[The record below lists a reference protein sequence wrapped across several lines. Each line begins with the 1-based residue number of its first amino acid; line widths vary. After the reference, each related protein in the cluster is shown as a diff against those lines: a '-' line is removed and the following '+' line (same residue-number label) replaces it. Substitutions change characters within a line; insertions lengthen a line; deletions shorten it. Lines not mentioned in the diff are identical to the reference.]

1 MSDRRGLI
9 ESVLS
14 NISDTETPGINISG
28 CDSVSQINVFPG
40 GSININIS
48 SRKNVGKTHGN
59 EYFLD
64 EKQREKMYRMCH
76 GIAKEYSIYPQMR
89 KYMKDKWNYSSMRN
103 LTDASLVCLLR
114 FMRDME
120 ALNK

>member
-1 MSDRRGLI
+1 MSGRRELI
-9 ESVLS
+9 ESVLF
-14 NISDTETPGINISG
+14 NIGDAETPGINISG

-40 GSININIS
+40 GSISINIS
-48 SRKNVGKTHGN
+48 NKNSGINLHEV
-59 EYFLD
+59 ECYLD
-64 EKQREKMYRMCH
+64 EKQREKIYRMCH
-76 GIAKEYSIYPQMR
+76 GIAKQFSIYPQMR
-89 KYMKDKWNYSSMRN
+89 KYMKDKWNYSSMRD